1 MRDILELEQERT
13 HQLRTSED
21 IVNRAEQEDRILT
34 DEEKAM
40 IAACNKEAKL
50 LADEIASR
58 EEDRRTK
65 EQVKTLNEEL
75 RKPKQRQI
83 APEQPNS
90 EPVNGRTGRIEMPGF
105 VARYGKLKAFQGPNA
120 ERDAYISGNW
130 IQAALFN
137 NYRARQWCKANG
149 IEIRNDLNEGTNT
162 LGGNLVPEQ
171 FEAAIINL
179 RETYGIFRRECP
191 PIPMGRDTMIIPR
204 RTGGVTAAF
213 AGEGALPASS
223 DPTWNQ
229 VQLTAKKLGALTKM
243 SMELAEDAIIN
254 LADWLASEFAYAFSL
269 KEDQCGFIGDGTST
283 YGGITG
289 LLVVALQTA
298 HSAGKVAAASPD
310 NTFPEITSAD
320 LTKLMSVVP
329 QYARPGAKWYCS
341 QVAFDLVFSRLAAAA
356 GGNTIQTISGAFS
369 PAYLGYPIVT
379 SQVFPAGP
387 ATDYN
392 AAAMIAFGD
401 LSKAATFGER
411 RGITVS
417 QTNDRYWDTDQIGL
431 KATERIDITIHDMG
445 DTTTAGPVAVL
456 VGTT

>member
-1 MRDILELEQERT
+1 MQDINELEQEWAHKVRS
-13 HQLRTSED
+13 SED
-21 IVNRAEQEDRILT
+21 IVMRAEKEDRLLT
-34 DEEKAM
+34 DEERSM
-40 IAACNKEAKL
+40 IAVFNKDAKKL
-50 LADEIASR
+50 EDEIKAVR
-58 EEDRRTK
+58 EDLAIK
-65 EQVKTLNEEL
+65 ENARNEAAKI
-75 RKPKQRQI
+75 RQPQQRQI
-83 APEQPNS
+83 TPDQPNDQ
-90 EPVNGRTGRIEMPGF
+90 PVANRTRIEMPGF
-105 VARYGKLKAFQGPNA
+105 VARYGQMKAFKGPNA
-120 ERDAYISGNW
+120 ERDAYISGQW
-130 IQAALFN
+130 IQAAVFN
-137 NYRARQWCKANG
+137 NYRARHWCKQNG
-149 IEIRNDLNEGTNT
+149 IEVRNDLNEGTNT

-171 FEAAIINL
+171 FEQAIIDL

-213 AGEGALPASS
+213 AAEGALPSSS

-243 SMELAEDAIIN
+243 SMEIAEDAIIN
-254 LADWLASEFAYAFSL
+254 LADWLASEFAYAFAL

-289 LLVVALQTA
+289 LLVVGLQSA

-310 NTFPEITSAD
+310 NTFPELTSTD

-341 QVAFDLVFSRLAAAA
+341 QVAYDLVFSRLAAAA
-356 GGNTIQTISGAFS
+356 GGNTIQTISGAFQPS
-369 PAYLGYPIVT
+369 YLGYPIVT

-387 ATDYN
+387 STDYN
-392 AAAMIAFGD
+392 AAVMLAFGD

-417 QTNDRYWDTDQIGL
+417 QTMDRYWDTDQIGL

>member
-1 MRDILELEQERT
+1 MRDIVELEQERA

-21 IVNRAEQEDRILT
+21 IVARAEKEDRILT
-34 DEEKAM
+34 DEERGM

-50 LADEIASR
+50 LQDEIDAR
-58 EEDRRTK
+58 EEDTKTK
-65 EQVKTLNEEL
+65 EQVKKLNDEI
-75 RKPKQRQI
+75 RKPRQRQTTQD
-83 APEQPNS
+83 QPNP
-90 EPVNGRTGRIEMPGF
+90 EPISNHTRIEMPGF
-105 VARYGKLKAFQGPNA
+105 VARYGKLKAFDGPNA
-120 ERDAYISGNW
+120 ERDAYISGQW
-130 IQAALFN
+130 IQAAVFN
-137 NYRARQWCKANG
+137 NYRAKQWCSKNG
-149 IEIRNDLNEGTNT
+149 ISVRNDLNEGTNT

-171 FEAAIINL
+171 FEQAIINL

-191 PIPMGRDTMIIPR
+191 PVPMGRDTMIIPR

-213 AGEGALPASS
+213 AAEGALPSSS

-254 LADWLASEFAYAFSL
+254 LADWLASEFAYAFAL
-269 KEDQCGFIGDGTST
+269 KEDQCGFIGDASST

-289 LLVVALQTA
+289 LLVVALQSS
-298 HSAGKVAAASPD
+298 HSAGKVAAASPN
-310 NTFPEITSAD
+310 NTFGELTSTD

-329 QYARPGAKWYCS
+329 QYARAGAKWYCS
-341 QVAFDLVFSRLAAAA
+341 QVAYDLVFSRLAAAA
-356 GGNTIQTISGAFS
+356 GGNTIQTVSGAFAPS
-369 PAYLGYPIVT
+369 YLGYPIVT

-387 ATDYN
+387 STDYN
-392 AAAMIAFGD
+392 AAAMLAFGD
-401 LSKAATFGER
+401 LTKAATFGER

-431 KATERIDITIHDMG
+431 KATERIDIVVHDMG
-445 DTTTAGPVAVL
+445 DTTTAGPVSVL